1 MSKLSKLSIIML
13 VAGWMISCGTTYK
26 FGKQYSTENVTD
38 IIIGKTSEAEILRFF
53 GDPWKTGISNGHI
66 VYTYCYEEIV
76 FHHDDTV
83 DRNGNTLII
92 EFDEDKHVLNYYFNI
107 PGKEVSLISLIMHR
121 NIMLKQEQEQ
131 VAWQNQASAIHNE

>member
-1 MSKLSKLSIIML
+1 MLKLTNLIIIVL
-13 VAGWMISCGTTYK
+13 AAGLLNFCATTYTL
-26 FGKQYSTENVTD
+26 GKQYSTENVVK
-38 IIIGKTSEAEILRFF
+38 IIIGKTSEDDIRSYF
-53 GDPWKTGISNGHI
+53 GDPWKTGIINGNN
-66 VYTYCYEEIV
+66 VYTYSYEEVI
-76 FHHDDTV
+76 FNHDDSV
-83 DRNGNTLII
+83 ERNGHTLII